1 MADVCLWTG
10 TACPCFEYSVPN
22 ILWKKEVLTVSFQRK
37 SQKFVIISSI
47 VISALTTLMFD
58 AAVIHTSQR
67 VNSLALSPGVAKYT
81 MPATMQCRTQAVARS
96 MWQFMSCPTVGEVV
110 LDAVRCYVFTVQQKV
125 QYKLVWLKI
134 ALTMCRSNLDFKTTS
149 SLNQTE
155 ASLKISLSSSR
166 VYLDRR

>member
-1 MADVCLWTG
+1 MADVCLWNG

-58 AAVIHTSQR
+58 AAVIHMSQR

-81 MPATMQCRTQAVARS
+81 MPATLQCRTRAVARS
-96 MWQFMSCPTVGEVV
+96 MWQFMLCPIVGEVV
-110 LDAVRCYVFTVQQKV
+110 LDAVRCYVFNCTAKSSIQVGMV
-125 QYKLVWLKI
+125 EDS
-134 ALTMCRSNLDFKTTS
+134 TMCRSNLDFKTTS

-155 ASLKISLSSSR
+155 ASLKISLSSSG